1 MHPDAYEHAAAMN
14 LPTDRGARQT
24 AAPAHAAPA
33 AADAVVIRRVETLA
47 EYDECVRIERE
58 TWGETFT
65 EVVSATVLRISQ
77 EMGGVTAAA
86 FAPDGAMLGF
96 VFGITGV
103 RNGELAHWSDMLA
116 VRPAAQGLGIGKRLK
131 HFQREQL
138 LPLGV
143 RRMYWTYDPLVAR
156 NAHLNIERLGARA
169 AEYRVNF
176 YGEDTGSVVHAGLG
190 TDRFIVEWDFETAAP
205 LETPQAYGAPI
216 ANPLEGDVPVKILLP
231 DEPSV
236 RILVPPDIFAVL
248 GAAPE
253 IARAWR
259 STTRRAFEWYL
270 ARGWSVAGFRRDDKS
285 GFPAYILTNPSRA
298 HS

>member
-1 MHPDAYEHAAAMN
+1 MN
-14 LPTDRGARQT
+14 MPTDRDARQT
-24 AAPAHAAPA
+24 AALGQAAPG
-33 AADAVVIRRVETLA
+33 AADAVVIRRVETLV

-58 TWGETFT
+58 TWGEAFT

-131 HFQREQL
+131 HFQRDL
-138 LPLGV
+138 LVPLGV

-156 NAHLNIERLGARA
+156 NAHLNLERLGARA

-190 TDRFIVEWDFETAAP
+190 TDRFIVEWDFETTTP
-205 LETPQAYGAPI
+205 LDTPGMKQEYGAPI

-236 RILVPPDIFAVL
+236 RVIVPPDIFAVL
-248 GAAPE
+248 DAAPE

-259 STTRRAFEWYL
+259 ATTRRAFEWYL
-270 ARGWSVAGFRRDDKS
+270 ARGWSVTGFRRDDKS
-285 GFPAYILTNPSRA
+285 GFPAYILTNSSRA
-298 HS
+298 HT